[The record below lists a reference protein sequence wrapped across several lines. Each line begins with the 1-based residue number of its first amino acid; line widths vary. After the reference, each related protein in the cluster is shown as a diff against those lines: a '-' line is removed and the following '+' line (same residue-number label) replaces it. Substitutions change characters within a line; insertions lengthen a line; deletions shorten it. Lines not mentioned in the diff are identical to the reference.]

1 MMAPAR
7 EWARKRRYHRAAT
20 DCGLGPPYRARAMSE
35 EKVKRRELEAGL
47 TPQRRELRA
56 LTRLAMPILLTNVC
70 WMLVSLVDILMLG
83 RWSSHAVAAALLAG
97 VWIHL
102 TQMLGMG
109 LVMGID
115 PLVTQGFGARDRTTL
130 GRALQRGILVA
141 LITSVPII
149 ALRFWTA
156 EFLEAT
162 RHFADW
168 ISGLDGSVA
177 PDLPLDDV
185 VGTATLDGPAERY
198 ALAQTFATPFF
209 LVYIA
214 FRQQLQGRGILRP
227 ALAVAAIANVVNFV
241 ANWFLIYELELG
253 ITGAGVATGFTRLF
267 MCVLLLF
274 IVARERLLRGAWVP
288 WDAESFRVPEILK
301 VVRIGLPVG
310 LHFAFEIG
318 AFGATTLLA
327 GLIGVTATV
336 AHGVAINLASMTF
349 MIPLGIGLA
358 ATTRVGNLIGEERL
372 DDAQVSSGVA
382 LWMGALSMAAL
393 GTILFLGRNTLPGFY
408 VPDDIEAIGMAA
420 LILPIAAAF
429 QVFDGIQVVGS
440 GILRGMGRTLPA
452 AVFNFIAWW
461 ILALP
466 FAAYFVLLRDGD
478 LTHVWWSLCLGLGV
492 VAVLCAGWVRWR
504 GPASLPR

>member
-1 MMAPAR
+1 MLPGEFWPSSDPTER
-7 EWARKRRYHRAAT
+7 FPRIVR
-20 DCGLGPPYRARAMSE
+20 PAMSE
-35 EKVKRRELEAGL
+35 EKVKRREREAAL
-47 TPQRRELRA
+47 SPRRRELRA
-56 LTRLAMPILLTNVC
+56 LTRLATPIVLTNVC

-83 RWSSHAVAAALLAG
+83 RWSSEAVAAALLAG

-115 PLVTQGFGARDRTTL
+115 PLVTQGFGARNRETL
-130 GRALQRGILVA
+130 GRALQRGLIVA
-141 LITSVPII
+141 VLTSVPII
-149 ALRFWTA
+149 GLRFWTA

-162 RHFADW
+162 RQFADW
-168 ISGLDGSVA
+168 ISSLDGGAGQRGS
-177 PDLPLDDV
+177 LDEV
-185 VGTATLDGPAERY
+185 VGTASLDAPAERY

-209 LVYIA
+209 LIYIA

-227 ALAVAAIANVVNFV
+227 ALAVAAVANVFNFIANWV
-241 ANWFLIYELELG
+241 LIYEFEMG
-253 ITGAGVATGFTRLF
+253 ITGAGIATGFTRLF
-267 MCVLLLF
+267 MCLTLLT
-274 IVARERLLRGAWVP
+274 IISRKKLLRGAWVP
-288 WDAESFRVPEILK
+288 WDAESFRLREVLK
-301 VVRIGLPVG
+301 VVRIGIPVG

-349 MIPLGIGLA
+349 MIPLGVGLA
-358 ATTRVGNLIGEERL
+358 ATTRVGNLIGEKRY

-393 GTILFLGRNTLPGFY
+393 GAALFVGRNTLPVFY
-408 VPDDIEAIGMAA
+408 VPDDMEAIRMAA

-461 ILALP
+461 FLALP
-466 FAAYFVLLRDGD
+466 FAAYFVLLRGGD

-492 VAVLCAGWVRWR
+492 VAVLCAGWVKWR
-504 GPASLPR
+504 GPASLPRFDQL

>member
-1 MMAPAR
+1 
-7 EWARKRRYHRAAT
+7 
-20 DCGLGPPYRARAMSE
+20 MSE
-35 EKVKRRELEAGL
+35 RMVKRREFEAGL
-47 TPQRRELRA
+47 SPRRRELRA
-56 LTRLAMPILLTNVC
+56 LTRLAAPILLTNVC
-70 WMLVSLVDILMLG
+70 WMLISVVDILMLG
-83 RWSSHAVAAALLAG
+83 RWSSSAVAAALLAG

-115 PLVTQGFGARDRTTL
+115 PFVTQGFGARDRETL
-130 GRALQRGILVA
+130 GRALQRGIIVA
-141 LITSVPII
+141 VLASIPII

-162 RHFADW
+162 RAFADW
-168 ISGLDGSVA
+168 ISGHGGGPTVA
-177 PDLPLDDV
+177 APTSPQNGEALESI
-185 VGTATLDGPAERY
+185 VGTASLDAPAEQY

-214 FRQQLQGRGILRP
+214 VRQQLQGRGILRP
-227 ALAVAAIANVVNFV
+227 ALAVAAIANVVNFF
-241 ANWFLIYELELG
+241 ANWALIYELQLG
-253 ITGAGVATGFTRLF
+253 ITGAGLATGFTRLF
-267 MCVLLLF
+267 MCVVLGA
-274 IVARERLLRGAWVP
+274 IVVRKRLLRGAWVP
-288 WDAESFRVPEILK
+288 WDAESFRAAEILK
-301 VVRIGLPVG
+301 VIRIGVPVG

-358 ATTRVGNLIGEERL
+358 ATTRIGNLIGEKRL

-382 LWMGALSMAAL
+382 LWLGAISMAVLGAVLFAGRDLLPAL
-393 GTILFLGRNTLPGFY
+393 Y
-408 VPDDIEAIGMAA
+408 VPDDAEAIRLAA

-429 QVFDGIQVVGS
+429 QIFDGIQVVGS
-440 GILRGMGRTLPA
+440 GVLRGMGRTLPA

-461 ILALP
+461 VIALP
-466 FAAYFVLLRDGD
+466 FAAYFVLLANGD
-478 LTHVWWSLCLGLGV
+478 LTHVWWSLCIGLGV
-492 VAVLCAGWVRWR
+492 VAVLTAVWVRWR
-504 GPASLPR
+504 GPASLR

>member
-1 MMAPAR
+1 M
-7 EWARKRRYHRAAT
+7 
-20 DCGLGPPYRARAMSE
+20 
-35 EKVKRRELEAGL
+35 VKRRELEAAL
-47 TPQRRELRA
+47 SPRRRELRA

-70 WMLVSLVDILMLG
+70 WMMVSLVDILMLG
-83 RWSSHAVAAALLAG
+83 RWSSEAVAAALLAG

-115 PLVTQGFGARDRTTL
+115 PLVTQGFGARDRATL

-141 LITSVPII
+141 LITSIPII

-156 EFLEAT
+156 EFLQAT
-162 RHFADW
+162 RVFADW
-168 ISGLDGSVA
+168 ISHLNDVPGAATPAAKPALDSI
-177 PDLPLDDV
+177 
-185 VGTATLDGPAERY
+185 VGTAALDAPAERY

-227 ALAVAAIANVVNFV
+227 ALAVAAVANVVNFI
-241 ANWFLIYELELG
+241 ANWALIYQFEMG
-253 ITGAGVATGFTRLF
+253 ITGAGIATGFTRMF
-267 MCVLLLF
+267 MCVVLLI
-274 IVARERLLRGAWVP
+274 IVARKRLLRGAWVP
-288 WDAESFRVPEILK
+288 WDAESFRLAEIFK
-301 VVRIGLPVG
+301 VVRIGIPVG

-358 ATTRVGNLIGEERL
+358 ATTRVGNLIGEKRFE
-372 DDAQVSSGVA
+372 DAQTSSGVA

-393 GTILFLGRNTLPGFY
+393 GAVLFLGRNALPALY
-408 VPDDIEAIGMAA
+408 VPDDMEAIGIAA

-429 QVFDGIQVVGS
+429 QIFDGIQVVGS
-440 GILRGMGRTLPA
+440 GVLRGMGRTLPA

-466 FAAYFVLLRDGD
+466 FAAYFVLLADGG
-478 LTHVWWSLCLGLGV
+478 LSHVWWSLCLGLGV
-492 VAVLCAGWVRWR
+492 VAVLTAGWVRWR
-504 GPASLPR
+504 GPASLPRDLPA

>member
-1 MMAPAR
+1 M
-7 EWARKRRYHRAAT
+7 
-20 DCGLGPPYRARAMSE
+20 
-35 EKVKRRELEAGL
+35 VKRRELEAAL
-47 TPQRRELRA
+47 SPRRRELRA
-56 LTRLAMPILLTNVC
+56 LTRLATPIVLTNVC

-83 RWSSHAVAAALLAG
+83 RWSSEAVAAALLAG
-97 VWIHL
+97 VWVHL

-115 PLVTQGFGARDRTTL
+115 PLVTQGFGARNRTTL
-130 GRALQRGILVA
+130 GRALQRGIIVA
-141 LITSVPII
+141 LVSALPII
-149 ALRFWTA
+149 AMRFWTA

-162 RHFADW
+162 RQFAGW
-168 ISGLDGSVA
+168 ISRLGHDVAAAGALEPALDSI
-177 PDLPLDDV
+177 
-185 VGTATLDGPAERY
+185 VGTASLDESAERY
-198 ALAQTFATPFF
+198 ALAQSFATPFF

-227 ALAVAAIANVVNFV
+227 ALAVAAAANVVNIV
-241 ANWFLIYELELG
+241 ANWILIYQLELG
-253 ITGAGVATGFTRLF
+253 ITGAGIATGFTRMF
-267 MCVLLLF
+267 MCVVLLA
-274 IVARERLLRGAWVP
+274 IVAHKRLLRGAWVP
-288 WDAESFRVPEILK
+288 WDAQSFRAAEILK

-327 GLIGVTATV
+327 GLISVTATV

-358 ATTRVGNLIGEERL
+358 ATTRVGNLIGEKRYE
-372 DDAQVSSGVA
+372 DAQTSSGVA

-393 GTILFLGRNTLPGFY
+393 GCVLFLGRHALPALY
-408 VPDDIEAIGMAA
+408 VPDDLEAIGIAA

-429 QVFDGIQVVGS
+429 QIFDGIQVVGS

-466 FAAYFVLLRDGD
+466 FGAYFVLLAGGG
-478 LTHVWWSLCLGLGV
+478 LTHVWWSLCIGLGV
-492 VAVLCAGWVRWR
+492 VAVLTAGWVRWQ
-504 GPASLPR
+504 GPASLKPAVQ

>member
-1 MMAPAR
+1 
-7 EWARKRRYHRAAT
+7 
-20 DCGLGPPYRARAMSE
+20 
-35 EKVKRRELEAGL
+35 
-47 TPQRRELRA
+47 
-56 LTRLAMPILLTNVC
+56 MPILLTNVC

-83 RWSSHAVAAALLAG
+83 RWSSEAVAAALLAG
-97 VWIHL
+97 VWVHL

-130 GRALQRGILVA
+130 GRALQRGIIVA

-162 RHFADW
+162 RVFADW
-168 ISGLDGSVA
+168 ISHLN
-177 PDLPLDDV
+177 DDPARASEPALESI
-185 VGTATLDGPAERY
+185 VGTASLDAPAERY
-198 ALAQTFATPFF
+198 ALAQSFATPFF

-227 ALAVAAIANVVNFV
+227 ALAVAAVANVVNFI
-241 ANWFLIYELELG
+241 ANWALIYELELG
-253 ITGAGVATGFTRLF
+253 ITGAGIATGFTRLF
-267 MCVLLLF
+267 MCVVLLI
-274 IVARERLLRGAWVP
+274 IVARKRLLRGAWVP
-288 WDAESFRVPEILK
+288 WDAESFHLREIFK
-301 VVRIGLPVG
+301 VVRIGIPVG

-358 ATTRVGNLIGEERL
+358 ATTRVGNLIGEKRFE
-372 DDAQVSSGVA
+372 DAQVSSGVA

-393 GTILFLGRNTLPGFY
+393 GAVLFLGRNTLPGLY
-408 VPDDIEAIGMAA
+408 VPDDLEAIRIAA

-440 GILRGMGRTLPA
+440 GVLRGMGRTLPA

-466 FAAYFVLLRDGD
+466 FAAYFVLLKGGG
-478 LTHVWWSLCLGLGV
+478 LTHVWWSLALGLGV
-492 VAVLCAGWVRWR
+492 VAVLTAGWVRWR
-504 GPASLPR
+504 GPTSLQRA